1 MRGYYYDQPAGAPP
15 APSPTPPPRR
25 RRRWGGLA
33 AVLLLLLCAV
43 LLVGAASLLGLWRAT
58 ELPPGAEPTFPAPGG
73 GTAEASPAPET
84 TVERAPTGD
93 GTTLAISPLPAGE
106 AHSLQQIYRE
116 NIASIVSIR
125 GYQADGMSLGTGV
138 VLSEDGYL
146 ITNAH
151 VIAGSSR
158 VEAVL
163 QDERVFNALLV
174 GRDTPSDLAVLKI
187 DCDGLSPAVFGD
199 STLLEVGDP
208 VAAIGNPL
216 GEELRGT
223 MTDGIIS
230 AINRDVNVDGYTMSL
245 LQTTAALNSGN
256 SGGALINDHGQVVG
270 ITNLKMEG
278 YDSTVEGLGFA
289 IPTTTVKEV
298 VDALIAYGQ
307 VENRPTIGITGYT
320 VTAEMAAG
328 FDGPQGV
335 AVQTVREGSDA
346 QMQGILPGDIIVE
359 ANGETITTME
369 QLQALKDS
377 LSVGDDL
384 SLRIWR
390 SGHWLERTITLVDQY
405 TLDG

>member
-58 ELPPGAEPTFPAPGG
+58 ELPPEAEPTFPAPGG
-73 GTAEASPAPET
+73 GTAEVSPAPET

-245 LQTTAALNSGN
+245 LQTTAALNNGN
-256 SGGALINDHGQVVG
+256 SGGALINRYGQVVG
-270 ITNLKMEG
+270 ITNLKMQA
-278 YDSTVEGLGFA
+278 YDGTVEGLGFA
-289 IPTTTVKEV
+289 IPTATVKTV
-298 VDALIAYGQ
+298 VDALIAHGQ

-320 VTAEMAAG
+320 VTEEMAESW
-328 FDGPQGV
+328 DCPRGV
-335 AVQTVREGSDA
+335 LVQTVREGSDA
-346 QMQGILPGDIIVE
+346 QMQGILPGDIITE
-359 ANGETITTME
+359 ANGTAIATME
-369 QLQALKDS
+369 ELQALRDG
-377 LSVGDDL
+377 LSVGDTL
-384 SLRIWR
+384 ALRLWR
-390 SGHWLERTITLVDQY
+390 SGHWLERTVTLVDQY